1 MGEGGG
7 DETVKALVEQ
17 IGRLNPEQ
25 LDKVR
30 KAVLFGSNANL
41 KDLDRSAFIMNRP
54 SSPRGRREASPKGR
68 RELSPKERTPVNRLG
83 PEDYGYL
90 PNQDSTS
97 SLVSNSKDKARF
109 VRTSSATDHPIEIL
123 LREKG
128 MNMSR
133 YLVVVSSLSLDWKEL
148 VKIPGVAGYE
158 LRMLWHLYFLRAR
171 KMHVVMCT
179 SQYIPEE
186 LIKYYLSYLP
196 GDISVEDARS
206 RLTMVCCNDM
216 TSRSV
221 TEKLLTRPR
230 TLQRIKNCIEWDKAA
245 MTCFNSTDA
254 EVELAKSLNI
264 PLFGN
269 DTQGAFW
276 GTKTGNR
283 QVFLDAGVDHPD
295 GSYREIFTEEELC
308 EEILALLKRCPSA
321 RKIMVKLNDSFSGE
335 GNTVLRVDETLQE
348 ALKDSDQKA
357 KMVITE
363 KLHNSLEFVAPG
375 LTWARYYT
383 QFQNLGGICEVFVEG
398 AAEAKTSPSCQAFLN
413 NNGDVRILATH
424 EQMLNNQIYVGCK
437 FPANEEYAKD
447 IVTMTMK
454 IGEEL
459 SKRDVIGYIAVDFVS
474 VRQEDGTYKHWAIE
488 VNVRM
493 GGTTL
498 PIMTLNLLCQ
508 DGVFNA
514 GTSEFIASDGYPR
527 YYIASDTLR
536 KPSYKGLL
544 IEDLLAIIK
553 RHSTEI
559 EWNQRPGAPETG
571 VIFHLVTLLSELGK
585 CGVMCVGRSRDEAEE
600 LFQRVKEILDQE
612 CEVGEA
618 EMSLV
623 IEGDSADM
631 LS

>member
-1 MGEGGG
+1 MGEGGQG

-30 KAVLFGSNANL
+30 KAVLFGSSANL

-54 SSPRGRREASPKGR
+54 SSPRGRREG
-68 RELSPKERTPVNRLG
+68 SPKERSPVHRLAP
-83 PEDYGYL
+83 PEDCQGYL
-90 PNQDSTS
+90 TTQDSTG
-97 SLVSNSKDKARF
+97 SLVSSRGKAGF
-109 VRTSSATDHPIEIL
+109 TRTSSATDHPIDIL

-128 MNMSR
+128 NNMSR

-158 LRMLWHLYFLRAR
+158 LRLLWHLFFLRAR

-186 LIKYYLSYLP
+186 LIKYYLRYLP

-206 RLTMVCCNDM
+206 RLTMVCCHDM

-230 TLQRIKNCIEWDKAA
+230 TLQRIKDCIESDKAA
-245 MTCFNSTDA
+245 MTCYNSTDA
-254 EVELAKSLNI
+254 EVELAKSLQI
-264 PLFGN
+264 PLFGT

-283 QVFLDAGVDHPD
+283 QVFRDAGVNHPD

-308 EEILALLKRCPSA
+308 EEILALLKRCPSS

-348 ALKDSDQKA
+348 ALKDTDQKA

-363 KLHNSLEFVAPG
+363 KLHNSLEYVAPG
-375 LTWARYYT
+375 LTWERYYL

-413 NNGDVRILATH
+413 GNGDVRILATH
-424 EQMLNNQIYVGCK
+424 EQMLNGQIYVGCK
-437 FPANEEYAKD
+437 FPANEAYAKD
-447 IVTMTMK
+447 LAMMTMD

-459 SKRDVIGYIAVDFVS
+459 SKRYVIGYIAVDFVS
-474 VRQEDGTYKHWAIE
+474 VQQEDGTYKHWAIE

-514 GTSEFIASDGYPR
+514 GTSEFIASDGSPR

-536 KPSYKGLL
+536 KPSYKGLV
-544 IEDLLAIIK
+544 IEDLLAIIE

-571 VIFHLVTLLSELGK
+571 AIFHLVTLLSELGK

-618 EMSLV
+618 EMNLV
-623 IEGDSADM
+623 IEGDDADI